1 MERETTAWMVWNNRR
16 FHAPVTGVSMN
27 SAYTGLEQSLACKE
41 MGAKQIE
48 SQPLFIW
55 WRHLRGL
62 TQKDKEWHLDYY
74 VMSEW
79 YHAHRH
85 GRDQYMEY
93 VAALPF
99 YTDDPTEQS
108 VVKLL
113 ESLDLTCSRTD
124 NGRWYLYRRGVMELY
139 ANSLGVLLMAYYE
152 KWKLNHGI

>member
-1 MERETTAWMVWNNRR
+1 
-16 FHAPVTGVSMN
+16 MN
-27 SAYTGLEQSLACKE
+27 SAYTNLEQSLACKE

-79 YHAHRH
+79 YHAHRQ

-99 YTDDPTEQS
+99 YTDDPNEQS
-108 VVKLL
+108 VVGLL
-113 ESLDLTCSRTD
+113 KSSGWFITIYPQRKFGLWAP
-124 NGRWYLYRRGVMELY
+124 GRGDEQYFD
-139 ANSLGVLLMAYYE
+139 SLGALLMACYE
-152 KWKLNHGI
+152 KWKLNHD